1 MQVFGLPRQ
10 VISSARVAA
19 QLGEGKV
26 DAALESRRDAVR
38 RWREARAQGLSAQAA
53 ADAVGVSRA
62 TLYRWRKQPE
72 LRSRR
77 PRKLCRPRWS
87 PALVER
93 VEALREDNPVWGKR
107 KLGPLLR
114 AEGHALSD
122 STVGRIL
129 ARLVRRGRLQPVFVF
144 RRPPGRTRRAR
155 RPYARRLRAALPA
168 KAPGEA
174 VQIDTLSL
182 TLLPGK
188 TIKHFT
194 ALDRYSRWTAAMAAS
209 QATSASAARFL
220 DKLVQ
225 SAPFPIRA
233 IQVDGGS
240 EFQKD
245 FENACQQRRIDLYV
259 LPPRSPQLNGRVER
273 MQATWRYEF
282 YSVYSLPHRLQQLNP
297 LIDAFAHRYNHHRP
311 HDALDSRSPIQYL
324 HNHSFGIP
332 PPSHMS

>member
-1 MQVFGLPRQ
+1 M
-10 VISSARVAA
+10 
-19 QLGEGKV
+19 
-26 DAALESRRDAVR
+26 RD
-38 RWREARAQGLSAQAA
+38 
-53 ADAVGVSRA
+53 DI
-62 TLYRWRKQPE
+62 P
-72 LRSRR
+72 
-77 PRKLCRPRWS
+77 
-87 PALVER
+87 
-93 VEALREDNPVWGKR
+93 PVWGKR

-114 AEGHALSD
+114 SEGYAVSD

-129 ARLVRRGRLQPVFVF
+129 ARLVSRGRLQPVFVF
-144 RRPPGRTRRAR
+144 RRPPGQVRRAR
-155 RPYARRLRAALPA
+155 RPYARRLRGALPA
-168 KAPGEA
+168 TAPGEA

-194 ALDRYSRWTAAMAAS
+194 ALDRLSRWTAAMAAS

-220 DKLVQ
+220 DKLIQ
-225 SAPFPIRA
+225 SAPFPIQA

-245 FENACQQRRIDLYV
+245 FELACQQRRIALYV

-282 YSVYSLPHRLQQLNP
+282 YSVYTLPHRLQQLNP

-311 HDALDSRSPIQYL
+311 HDALDSLSPIQYL
-324 HNHSFGIP
+324 RSQSFGLP